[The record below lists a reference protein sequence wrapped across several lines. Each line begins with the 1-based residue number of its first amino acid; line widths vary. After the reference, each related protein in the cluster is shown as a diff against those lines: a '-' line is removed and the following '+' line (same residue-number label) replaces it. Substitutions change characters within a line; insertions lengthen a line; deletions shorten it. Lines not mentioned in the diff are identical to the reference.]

1 MATSG
6 ERWASGSYGPLRAI
20 RLPSLMVGGAK
31 SKSSHFPAGAVDVFK
46 VSCFLRGSMAPYPK
60 RLKQGTLRITGGMV
74 DWSPSFGGKKLALIP
89 ASRFKRST
97 LVPQMIVNRT

>member
-60 RLKQGTLRITGGMV
+60 RLKQGTLRRPLGSHSAVVVQESYGC
-74 DWSPSFGGKKLALIP
+74 G
-89 ASRFKRST
+89 
-97 LVPQMIVNRT
+97 